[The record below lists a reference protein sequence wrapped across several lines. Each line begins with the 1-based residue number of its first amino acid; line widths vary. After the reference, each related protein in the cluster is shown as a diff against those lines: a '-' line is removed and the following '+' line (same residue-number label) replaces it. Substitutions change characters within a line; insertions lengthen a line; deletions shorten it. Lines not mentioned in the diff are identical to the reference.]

1 MLKLDLTW
9 ILQLSGSMTRGNEK
23 NAKNLFKGWN
33 LPKAVD
39 FSLRGWTVYGII
51 ISGVKR
57 FNTLFWKS

>member
-1 MLKLDLTW
+1 
-9 ILQLSGSMTRGNEK
+9 MTRGNEK
-23 NAKNLFKGWN
+23 NKKNMFKGWN

>member
-1 MLKLDLTW
+1 
-9 ILQLSGSMTRGNEK
+9 MTRGNEK
-23 NAKNLFKGWN
+23 KEKNLFKGWN

-57 FNTLFWKS
+57 FNTPFQKR